1 MAASL
6 VAVIMGA
13 TSSGSF
19 NLNLNFG
26 DIEEES
32 EVVDGSVGN
41 AGAIEAPEFLPGVIA
56 IISGIL
62 LYIALVAL
70 VFTVVRF
77 FLGSVVDVGHKSF
90 YMGLVNGEAPRFKL
104 LFSYFPNWSS
114 ALVARLLVTLYTFL
128 WGLLLVVPGIIAAYS
143 YSMTSY
149 ILAENPGLSARD
161 AMNESKRLMNGNK
174 WRLFC
179 LHFSFIGWEFLCGL
193 TFGIGYIALIPYQAA
208 AEAAFYQEIAHP
220 ADEYNGG
227 FAGFEAAA

>member
-1 MAASL
+1 MKCASEFRSIARGALENNRFIAMAASL

-19 NLNLNFG
+19 SLNLNFD

-32 EVVDGSVGN
+32 EVVDGSVEN
-41 AGAIEAPEFLPGVIA
+41 VGAIGDPEFLPGVTA

-128 WGLLLVVPGIIAAYS
+128 WDCCSWCRVS
-143 YSMTSY
+143 
-149 ILAENPGLSARD
+149 
-161 AMNESKRLMNGNK
+161 
-174 WRLFC
+174 
-179 LHFSFIGWEFLCGL
+179 
-193 TFGIGYIALIPYQAA
+193 
-208 AEAAFYQEIAHP
+208 
-220 ADEYNGG
+220 
-227 FAGFEAAA
+227 